1 MSIQIFRRR
10 AALVFSLVLTLSVGG
25 ALRGED
31 KPKAKSPAAESAA
44 KKFVVPEG
52 GVPELVKFLKELK
65 LNRPRSI
72 EERDALFTAGRTAAE
87 KILGLEK
94 DTKSE
99 TYQEALAASLQAGAQ
114 LIASWDKDEQKK
126 ELDRLEQFLT
136 GRPVTGLEANLAMTT
151 ASSLERSGNLELGA
165 EAFRRFGELFA
176 KSSDAK
182 AKQYGGMMAGA
193 ARRLGLV
200 GKPLELAGT
209 KVDGEKFEIA
219 ALKGKVVLVDFWATW
234 CGPCIAEYP
243 NMKKN
248 YEAYHAK
255 GFEIVGVSIDQD
267 RSALEKYLTDK
278 SVPWIT
284 LHERDA
290 NGQHPATEHYGIFGI
305 PAMFLVGR
313 NGKVLSINARGKEL
327 DKLLEEEFSKP
338 EPSAKT
344 GG

>member
-1 MSIQIFRRR
+1 MSFLVFRRL
-10 AALVFSLVLTLSVGG
+10 AVVEFSLMLTLMLAAGET
-25 ALRGED
+25 LRGED
-31 KPKAKSPAAESAA
+31 KPKAAAPAADA
-44 KKFVVPEG
+44 KFTVPDG
-52 GVPELVKFLKELK
+52 GVPELTKFLKELK
-65 LNRPRSI
+65 LTRPRSAQ
-72 EERDALFTAGRTAAE
+72 ERDAMLTAGRTAAL
-87 KILGLEK
+87 KILELEK

-99 TYQEALAASLQAGAQ
+99 TYQEALMTSLQIGAQ
-114 LIASWDKDEQKK
+114 LIAGWGKDEQKK
-126 ELDRLEQFLT
+126 ELGRFEKFLS
-136 GRPVTGLEANLAMTT
+136 GRPITSLEASLAMTT
-151 ASSLERSGNLELGA
+151 ATSLERSGAVELGA
-165 EAFRRFGELFA
+165 DAFRRFGEIIA
-176 KSSDAK
+176 KNSDPK
-182 AKQYGGMMAGA
+182 VKQYGGMMAGA
-193 ARRLGLV
+193 ARRLELV
-200 GKPLELAGT
+200 GKPLELTGT

-219 ALKGKVVLVDFWATW
+219 SLQGKVVLVDFWATW

-267 RSALEKYLTDK
+267 RPALEKYLADK

-290 NGQHPATEHYGIFGI
+290 DGKHPATEHYGIFGI

-313 NGKVLSINARGKEL
+313 DGKVISIRARGKEL

-338 EPSAKT
+338 ETSAKT